1 MIQQEKRACVMVAH
15 RGPVVLGKRC
25 TLNYEK
31 RPLNAATRS
40 QRVLSRTVA
49 PRWGAEGRTQS
60 SASREG
66 SAVSARR
73 HVSLGRTRRGD
84 TRGRRT
90 GVVRSGRG
98 RGPPGQES
106 QHGSQRGAPASS
118 APGRCARHARVH
130 CSRRR
135 HRGPRDPSGNP
146 AVAPRA
152 CEQCPDTRGP
162 RTRRTSARRA
172 PRRPRT
178 RGTSARRGSAPGR
191 ALRSALGASLWRR
204 PRCGPCSLSNARL

>member
-1 MIQQEKRACVMVAH
+1 MQPHEANAFFLGLTSDRRPTLGR
-15 RGPVVLGKRC
+15 RGPHAVVC
-25 TLNYEK
+25 V
-31 RPLNAATRS
+31 P
-40 QRVLSRTVA
+40 
-49 PRWGAEGRTQS
+49 GRLRRLCK
-60 SASREG
+60 A
-66 SAVSARR
+66 R

-152 CEQCPDTRGP
+152 CERCPDTRGP

-191 ALRSALGASLWRR
+191 ALRSAPGVSLWRR
-204 PRCGPCSLSNARL
+204 SRCGPCSLSNARL